1 MPMRTPCNPADLLGL
16 GTDPALIRLLRAC
29 GAHEAYITGNAS
41 DYDKFTALAT
51 ALPLCE
57 GHPLRGE
64 VNAKLTKATG
74 LSLPLCPHT
83 AKTHWDAFV
92 DAYLYGKTVAST
104 PSAEVCPL
112 CSPAAPQVY
121 RESELIRLP
130 DPLGVRSPDLASW
143 STALETF
150 LPDCTPALC
159 RLPDDYTFVR
169 PDPYHAG
176 LAVGKVFRGEALT
189 KAEVDLLITQALR
202 VWGMALSCC
211 GEDTPALF
219 LRGGD
224 PSVVLSLLAYLETS
238 HALSSMV
245 WIPYEPAFAETVSGL
260 YSRVRTG
267 YAVADT
273 DTAEMAEEKK
283 RVYATVAPIGRG
295 IVLME

>member
-1 MPMRTPCNPADLLGL
+1 MQRPRNPADLLGL

-29 GAHEAYITGNAS
+29 GAHEACITGNAS

-83 AKTHWDAFV
+83 VKTHWDAFV

-159 RLPDDYTFVR
+159 RLPDDYIFVR

-176 LAVGKVFRGEALT
+176 LAVGKVFRGEVLT
-189 KAEVDLLITQALR
+189 KTEADLLMTQALR
-202 VWGMALSCC
+202 VWGMALSHR
-211 GEDTPALF
+211 EDTPALF
-219 LRGGD
+219 LRGGG
-224 PSVVLSLLAYLETS
+224 PSAVSSLLAYLEAARVLPPMT
-238 HALSSMV
+238 
-245 WIPYEPAFAETVSGL
+245 WIPCESYQAGEVSGL
-260 YSRVRTG
+260 YSCVHTG
-267 YAVADT
+267 YAVSDMAT
-273 DTAEMAEEKK
+273 DEDVEETK
-283 RVYATVAPIGRG
+283 RAYATVSPIGRG
-295 IVLME
+295 IVLVEG